1 MATSNAATTYLER
14 RILDYLFKND
24 SLSFA
29 SPGNDLY
36 VGLATAITDVETGT
50 VTEVKVDTEDANYTR
65 KRVVAADWKQSTST
79 LARGIG
85 TTDTEIQIT
94 DAEAFP
100 TSGTIVID
108 DETIT
113 YTGKDGT
120 ANADVDGAVS
130 ASANVAL
137 DGNNGT
143 ITVGMI
149 VTGTGISG
157 TVKVLTVTSQQAIVL
172 DTAVTL
178 ADDTLLNFDGTNTLT
193 GCTRGTSSTTAVNHV
208 TADVN
213 GAVSASTTV
222 IMDNVFGTLVVGA
235 RIRGTGITGPVH
247 VASITSQVGAIA
259 GTATVVLDT
268 AVTISDD
275 VAVTFDAESIVCDQQ
290 QVIND
295 NNIEF
300 PAAAGTAATY
310 TVTHAFVADGDIA
323 TANVNGATTASK
335 TVVLDGNVGTIA
347 VGDIVTGTGISG
359 SPSGIVRVQ
368 VVTSQA
374 NIDLDTAV
382 TLANDAVLTFD
393 GTDKLFVG
401 ELDVSKTIATGDI
414 FRINSGNLSIELK

>member
-65 KRVVAADWKQSTST
+65 KRVVAADWKQSTTT

-85 TTDTEIQIT
+85 TADTEIQIT

-120 ANADVDGAVS
+120 ANADVDGAVT
-130 ASANVAL
+130 ASPNVVL

-157 TVKVLTVTSQQAIVL
+157 TVKVLTVTTQNAIIL

-222 IMDNVFGTLVVGA
+222 VMDNVFGTLVVGA
-235 RIRGTGITGPVH
+235 RIRGTGITDPVH
-247 VASITSQVGAIA
+247 VASISAQSGPSA

-275 VAVTFDAESIVCDQQ
+275 VAVTFDAESVICDQQ

-295 NNIEF
+295 DNIEF
-300 PAAAGTAATY
+300 PAAAGTAVTY

-368 VVTSQA
+368 VVTSQT

-382 TLANDAVLTFD
+382 TLADDAVLTFD

>member
-50 VTEVKVDTEDANYTR
+50 VTEVQVDTDDANYTR

-130 ASANVAL
+130 ASANVVL

-222 IMDNVFGTLVVGA
+222 VMDNVFGTLVVGA

-247 VASITSQVGAIA
+247 VASVTSQVGAIA

-268 AVTISDD
+268 AVTIADD

-323 TANVNGATTASK
+323 TAAVNGATTASK

-347 VGDIVTGTGISG
+347 VGDIVTGTGITG

-368 VVTSQA
+368 TVTSQT

-382 TLANDAVLTFD
+382 TLADDDVLTFD

>member
-14 RILDYLFKND
+14 RILDYLFKGD

-29 SPGNDLY
+29 SPGNNLY

-50 VTEVKVDTEDANYTR
+50 VTEVQVDTDDANYTR
-65 KRVVAADWKQSTST
+65 KRVVAADWKQSTTT

-85 TTDTEIQIT
+85 TADTEIQIT

-120 ANADVDGAVS
+120 ANADVDGAVT
-130 ASANVAL
+130 ASPNVVL

-157 TVKVLTVTSQQAIVL
+157 TVKVLTVTTQNAIIL

-178 ADDTLLNFDGTNTLT
+178 ANDTLLNFDGTNTLT

-222 IMDNVFGTLVVGA
+222 VMDNVFGTLVVGA

-247 VASITSQVGAIA
+247 VASISAQSGPSA

-275 VAVTFDAESIVCDQQ
+275 VAVTFDAESVICDQQ

-295 NNIEF
+295 DNIEF

-310 TVTHAFVADGDIA
+310 TVTHAFVADGNIA
-323 TANVNGATTASK
+323 TAAVNGATTASK
-335 TVVLDGNVGTIA
+335 TVVLDTNVGTIA
-347 VGDIVTGTGISG
+347 VGDVVTGTGITG

-368 VVTSQA
+368 TVTSQT

-401 ELDVSKTIATGDI
+401 QLDVSKTIATGDI

>member
-50 VTEVKVDTEDANYTR
+50 VTEVQVDTDDANYTR

-130 ASANVAL
+130 ASANVVL

-178 ADDTLLNFDGTNTLT
+178 ADDTLLNFNGVNTLT

-247 VASITSQVGAIA
+247 VASITAQVGAIA

-368 VVTSQA
+368 TVTSQA

-382 TLANDAVLTFD
+382 TLADNAVLTFD

>member
-1 MATSNAATTYLER
+1 
-14 RILDYLFKND
+14 
-24 SLSFA
+24 
-29 SPGNDLY
+29 
-36 VGLATAITDVETGT
+36 VETGT
-50 VTEVKVDTEDANYTR
+50 VTEVQVDTDDANYTR

-85 TTDTEIQIT
+85 TADTEVQIT

-120 ANADVDGAVS
+120 ANADVNGAVT
-130 ASANVAL
+130 ASPNVAL

-157 TVKVLTVTSQQAIVL
+157 TVKVLTVTSQNAIVL
-172 DTAVTL
+172 DTSVTL

-222 IMDNVFGTLVVGA
+222 VMDNVFGTLVVGA

-247 VASITSQVGAIA
+247 VASITAQVGAIA

-368 VVTSQA
+368 TVTSQA

-382 TLANDAVLTFD
+382 TLADNAVLTFD

>member
-29 SPGNDLY
+29 SPGNDIY

-50 VTEVKVDTEDANYTR
+50 VTEVQVDTDDANYTR
-65 KRVVAADWKQSTST
+65 KRVVAADWKQSAST

-100 TSGTIVID
+100 TSGTIVVD

-178 ADDTLLNFDGTNTLT
+178 ANDTLLNFDGTNTLT
-193 GCTRGTSSTTAVNHV
+193 GCTRGASSTTAVNHV

-213 GAVSASTTV
+213 GTVSASTTV
-222 IMDNVFGTLVVGA
+222 VMDNVFGTLVVGA

-247 VASITSQVGAIA
+247 VASITAQVGAIA

-275 VAVTFDAESIVCDQQ
+275 VAVTFDAESVVCDQQ

-347 VGDIVTGTGISG
+347 VGDIVTGTGITG

-368 VVTSQA
+368 TVTSQT

-393 GTDKLFVG
+393 GTDKLFIG

>member
-50 VTEVKVDTEDANYTR
+50 VTEVQVDTDDANYTR
-65 KRVVAADWKQSTST
+65 KRVVTADWKQSTST

-130 ASANVAL
+130 ASANVVL

-157 TVKVLTVTSQQAIVL
+157 TVKVLTVTTQQAIVL

-178 ADDTLLNFDGTNTLT
+178 ANDTLLNFDGTNTLT
-193 GCTRGTSSTTAVNHV
+193 GCTRGASSTTAVNHV

-213 GAVSASTTV
+213 GTVSASTTV

-247 VASITSQVGAIA
+247 VASITAQVGAIA

-275 VAVTFDAESIVCDQQ
+275 VAVTFDAESVVCDQQ

-347 VGDIVTGTGISG
+347 VGDIVTGTGITG

-368 VVTSQA
+368 TVTSQT

-393 GTDKLFVG
+393 GTDKLFIG
-401 ELDVSKTIATGDI
+401 QLDVSKTIATGDI

>member
-50 VTEVKVDTEDANYTR
+50 VTEVQVDTEDANYTR

-85 TTDTEIQIT
+85 TTDTEVQIT

-178 ADDTLLNFDGTNTLT
+178 ANDTLLNFDGTNTLT
-193 GCTRGTSSTTAVNHV
+193 GCTRGASSTTAVNHV

-213 GAVSASTTV
+213 GTVSASTTV
-222 IMDNVFGTLVVGA
+222 VMDNVFGTLVVGA

-247 VASITSQVGAIA
+247 VASITAQVGAIA

-275 VAVTFDAESIVCDQQ
+275 VAVTFDAESVVCDQQ

-347 VGDIVTGTGISG
+347 VGDIVTGTGITG

-368 VVTSQA
+368 TVTSQT

-393 GTDKLFVG
+393 GTDKLFIG
-401 ELDVSKTIATGDI
+401 QLDVSKTIATGDI

>member
-50 VTEVKVDTEDANYTR
+50 VTEVQVDTDDANYTR

-130 ASANVAL
+130 ASANVVL

-149 VTGTGISG
+149 VTGTGITG

-178 ADDTLLNFDGTNTLT
+178 ADDTLLNFNGVNTLT

-222 IMDNVFGTLVVGA
+222 VMDNVFGTLVVGA

-368 VVTSQA
+368 TVTSQT

-382 TLANDAVLTFD
+382 TLANNAVLTFD
-393 GTDKLFVG
+393 GTDKLFIG
-401 ELDVSKTIATGDI
+401 QLDVSKTIATGDI

>member
-50 VTEVKVDTEDANYTR
+50 VTEVQVDTDDANYTR
-65 KRVVAADWKQSTST
+65 KRVAAADWKQSTST

>member
-24 SLSFA
+24 SLSFT
-29 SPGNDLY
+29 SPGNDIY

-50 VTEVKVDTEDANYTR
+50 VTEVQIDTDDANYTR

-85 TTDTEIQIT
+85 TADTEIQIT

-120 ANADVDGAVS
+120 ANADVNGAVT
-130 ASANVAL
+130 ASPNVAL

-157 TVKVLTVTSQQAIVL
+157 TVKVLTVTSQNAIVL
-172 DTAVTL
+172 DTSVTL

-208 TADVN
+208 TADVD

-222 IMDNVFGTLVVGA
+222 VMDNVFGTLVVGA

-247 VASITSQVGAIA
+247 VASITAQSGAIA

-275 VAVTFDAESIVCDQQ
+275 VAVTFDAESVVCDQQ

-323 TANVNGATTASK
+323 TAAVNGATTASK

-347 VGDIVTGTGISG
+347 VGDIVTGTGITG

-368 VVTSQA
+368 TVTSQT

-382 TLANDAVLTFD
+382 TLANDDVLTFD